1 MRKKMFI
8 AMILRI
14 LITIAV
20 YSFFGWL
27 LCDIEP
33 GKEYT
38 WYSGIW
44 HGLFFVVNWVRSWF
58 SDALFKAD
66 VYTASYNVFYWIFS
80 IFSVLGFIFGG
91 SGKHSK

>member
-1 MRKKMFI
+1 MFI

-14 LITIAV
+14 LVTIAV

-80 IFSVLGFIFGG
+80 VFSVLGFIFGG